1 MSVFQKTLKNKTVLI
16 IEPMDTVKTVSIGFW
31 FSVGSRYEK
40 AGLRGISHFVE
51 HLLFKGT
58 KKLSSYDIAC
68 GFDYIGSYVNAFT
81 DKEAVC
87 MHCTVP
93 SGKLKYALEFFCD
106 MCQNSIFSDEDLEKE
121 RSVIISEIISSNDD
135 PEEAAGEAVAEA
147 VWEDFCLSQSI
158 SGSIDDVKKITRE
171 QLLNWYKKYFS
182 SGKLTVCI
190 AGNVNIDEVV
200 SVLDSLEDRQ
210 EQRLQDGLFD
220 SIFLQP
226 KWKVG
231 YNFVAAPFQQEQLF
245 LLFPIKTIK
254 TIHQLYV
261 YNIFNAIAGDTM
273 SSRLFQRLREQGG
286 FCYNVYSYFNILSDC
301 GYWCAYVSCAK
312 KDIYVVFQ
320 QVVEELSKLLMEGIF
335 DYELEGAKQHLCGEE
350 IISSED
356 TENRSKRLIR
366 HYVNK
371 FNYATTE
378 EILREIN
385 SVTKDDVENT
395 IKEIIVKNNMSV
407 VVYGPK
413 LSRQFQKKIKELKL

>member
-171 QLLNWYKKYFS
+171 QLLNWYKKYF
-182 SGKLTVCI
+182 
-190 AGNVNIDEVV
+190 
-200 SVLDSLEDRQ
+200 
-210 EQRLQDGLFD
+210 
-220 SIFLQP
+220 
-226 KWKVG
+226 
-231 YNFVAAPFQQEQLF
+231 
-245 LLFPIKTIK
+245 
-254 TIHQLYV
+254 
-261 YNIFNAIAGDTM
+261 
-273 SSRLFQRLREQGG
+273 
-286 FCYNVYSYFNILSDC
+286 
-301 GYWCAYVSCAK
+301 
-312 KDIYVVFQ
+312 
-320 QVVEELSKLLMEGIF
+320 
-335 DYELEGAKQHLCGEE
+335 
-350 IISSED
+350 
-356 TENRSKRLIR
+356 
-366 HYVNK
+366 
-371 FNYATTE
+371 
-378 EILREIN
+378 
-385 SVTKDDVENT
+385 
-395 IKEIIVKNNMSV
+395 
-407 VVYGPK
+407 
-413 LSRQFQKKIKELKL
+413 